1 MMYIQDQ
8 EEKKI
13 RDKEETRM
21 FLKIQVEE
29 ARARREKELKEA
41 KERIRTHFGP
51 EEDLF
56 TADFSKNLDSQKKSK
71 AMEIL

>member
-21 FLKIQVEE
+21 FLKIQMEE
-29 ARARREKELKEA
+29 ARARREKEL
-41 KERIRTHFGP
+41 
-51 EEDLF
+51 
-56 TADFSKNLDSQKKSK
+56 
-71 AMEIL
+71 